1 MAEVPEIVLVKLGG
15 SLITD
20 KTRPET
26 VRAETLARLASE
38 IAGAFPACRERL
50 VVAHGSGSFGHV
62 AAERHGLGRA
72 GLERPVIQVQQLGSQ
87 DRQPH
92 PADHLGNSGRPSRP
106 TSQQAFPGQPPD
118 SPQSDTPAHVPLLT
132 PAQALGAAVTQDR
145 AAALHRLVIAALL
158 AAGAA
163 PFSLAPSSAVVA
175 AGGIPRELFAEPLL
189 RALADGLLP
198 VSYGDV
204 VLDRERGATICSTEA
219 LFALLARALP
229 RHGLAVRRV
238 VWLGETDGVYDG
250 AGRTLPRLDAA
261 SFAGA
266 RAAIGA
272 AAGTD
277 VTGGMLHR
285 VEAALE
291 LAARGIPSLIA
302 NGATPGLLARAL
314 AGDAVPGTEVR

>member
-1 MAEVPEIVLVKLGG
+1 MTEVSEIVLVKLGG

-38 IAGAFPACRERL
+38 IASAIPACRERL

-72 GLERPVIQVQQLGSQ
+72 GSEGTSNPDDHASEGRKAGQTAIAS
-87 DRQPH
+87 
-92 PADHLGNSGRPSRP
+92 ADQA
-106 TSQQAFPGQPPD
+106 TSPPGLD
-118 SPQSDTPAHVPLLT
+118 HRLMPLLT

-189 RALADGLLP
+189 RALAGGLLP
-198 VSYGDV
+198 VSYGDI

-285 VEAALE
+285 VEAALD